1 MADRKAANRLSA
13 EISRDEKRQRLG
25 VAEFNRQRAE
35 EMRKHRKK
43 KREEAEMAQAQAEL
57 QAEAAPQTQ
66 AQAEQA
72 QAQTAQARAQAQQL
86 EAEIANK
93 RQKLQELEQQTA
105 EAQAKFDAAN
115 AAAAAEPPLPPSP
128 SPSPQEAPSPAAEP
142 KSDTA
147 APIAFEPL
155 PTEII
160 PLSDALK
167 VSSAPNLNA
176 ADVLKLVKLIDA
188 GDMAHV
194 DGALRRL
201 QVVTLTPEL
210 QRSTA
215 VDQTVM
221 ALKRHDNPDVRA
233 LSETIS
239 SAWATQV
246 DLELKRRA
254 AVSKRGRKFTGTGA
268 AGCMACQGKH
278 RPHTC
283 NRA

>member
-1 MADRKAANRLSA
+1 MADRRAANRLSA
-13 EISRDEKRQRLG
+13 QTSRDEKRQRLG
-25 VAEFNRQRAE
+25 EEEFNRQRAE
-35 EMRKHRKK
+35 AMRKHRKK
-43 KREEAEMAQAQAEL
+43 QKEEAEMAQAQAEL
-57 QAEAAPQTQ
+57 QAEAAPQ
-66 AQAEQA
+66 AQAAQA
-72 QAQTAQARAQAQQL
+72 QAQTAQAQAQAQQL
-86 EAEIANK
+86 DAEIANK
-93 RQKLQELEQQTA
+93 TQELQELEQRTA
-105 EAQAKFDAAN
+105 EAQAILDAAN
-115 AAAAAEPPLPPSP
+115 AAAAAAEPPLPPSP

-176 ADVLKLVKLIDA
+176 ADMLKLVELIDA
-188 GDMAHV
+188 GDMAHL

-221 ALKRHDNPDVRA
+221 ALKSHDNPDVRA

-239 SAWATQV
+239 SAWASQV

-254 AVSKRGRKFTGTGA
+254 AASKPGRKFTGTGA
-268 AGCMACQGKH
+268 AGCKACQGKH

-283 NRA
+283 NKA